1 MKKNILKPFFF
12 PLPVFI
18 ILMMIFITGC
28 GKKEPVDENVHIL
41 QRIPENNVLI
51 VSVKPTEILKSPF
64 IAALSS
70 LNEKNKNNFDEYREK
85 ESEFRKLTGIDPAK
99 DIERIMILSEDLR
112 NFPQTWSII
121 AQGNLKMTFLDSL
134 LTKAEIPDSM
144 IVVRGF
150 DVHYLK
156 ARNNGNFLKLYMYFD
171 DHEVMMTSN
180 ESILDKMLGLKK
192 GSGNSIADSE
202 HFKERYASLKYTDH
216 IWFMLPVEGLMNDV
230 MAKIRTQRP
239 DFKLDIQNITD
250 IQGSVGFGND
260 AGLSLQAY
268 CSDTELVGLFADTI
282 NGFIAMGKLTVGAVP
297 QIREVLNSIEVTEQD
312 KLLECNVKVP
322 VENLIA
328 LQALKNLNQ

>member
-1 MKKNILKPFFF
+1 MKKNIPKLLLFLV
-12 PLPVFI
+12 LPITV
-18 ILMMIFITGC
+18 LMVIFITDC
-28 GKKEPVDENVHIL
+28 GKKEAVDENAHIL

-51 VSVKPTEILKSPF
+51 VSVKPKEILKSPF

-70 LNEKNKNNFDEYREK
+70 LSEKNKNNFDEYREK
-85 ESEFRKLTGIDPAK
+85 ESQFRKLTGIDPAE

-112 NFPQTWSII
+112 NFPETWSII
-121 AQGNLKMTFLDSL
+121 AQGNMKMTFLDSL
-134 LTKAEIPDSM
+134 LTVAEIPDSM

-150 DVHYLK
+150 DVRYIK
-156 ARNNGNFLKLYMYFD
+156 APGNGNFLKLYMYFD
-171 DHEVMMTSN
+171 DHEIMMTSN
-180 ESILDKMLGLKK
+180 ETILDKMLGLKK
-192 GSGNSIADSE
+192 GKGNSIADSE

-250 IQGSVGFGND
+250 IQGSIGFGND

-297 QIREVLNSIEVTEQD
+297 QIREVLNAIEVTKQD
-312 KLLECNVKVP
+312 NLLECSVTMP

-328 LQALKNLNQ
+328 LQALKDLNR